1 MSGTRDLRDLTA
13 AIAAASEG
21 QLRRLVP
28 MLDAMPERGM
38 ANALLDGARPRLRH
52 LRPARP
58 MSVTRLLFLPL
69 DALITPPRDWKPGL
83 GLVPRSALA
92 PLAQALAEAEP
103 ALVAHW
109 QGQLDGAQM
118 SQASLVREA
127 GAALWPAAAA
137 LPRHPPPG
145 WDETGLPAHVFPEV
159 IGLCTTL
166 WRHGPALMRL
176 RLAATDGPPES
187 LARPIFRLIAKEGAP
202 AVELC
207 LRALLPQAAKPARLV
222 AIVAGLNAALSP
234 AAERAL
240 DQYLEAAEPGLDA
253 ADLATTAA
261 IAQRFAALLE
271 DLDQS
276 VTRDKPR
283 RGQLLQALRRSAA
296 ESCAARIKAELPPR
310 LMEPLEALMAD
321 PAPSD
326 AAVEAL
332 EQAAVALRGL
342 ADSGRRLYAP
352 LAAERLLESSLG
364 FLARQAA
371 LLPVEGPRF
380 LRQDALRLVQI
391 LASPAEAARLS

>member
-1 MSGTRDLRDLTA
+1 MSGTRDLRDLRA

-21 QLRRLVP
+21 QLLRLVP
-28 MLDAMPERGM
+28 VIDALPERGV

-52 LRPARP
+52 LRPTRL

-69 DALITPPRDWKPGL
+69 DALIIQPRDWKPGQ
-83 GLVPRSALA
+83 GQVPRSALV
-92 PLAQALAEAEP
+92 PLARALREAQPE
-103 ALVAHW
+103 LVAHW
-109 QGQLDGAQM
+109 QARIDGTQM
-118 SQASLVREA
+118 SQASLLREA

-137 LPRHPPPG
+137 LPRHPPAG
-145 WDETGLPAHVFPEV
+145 WEETELPAHVFPEV

-166 WRHGPALMRL
+166 WRHAPALMRL
-176 RLAATDGPPES
+176 RLATADGPPES
-187 LARPIFRLIAKEGAP
+187 LARPIFRLIANDGAE

-207 LRALLPQAAKPARLV
+207 LRALLPQAATPARLV
-222 AIVAGLNAALSP
+222 AIVAGLNAALAP

-283 RGQLLQALRRSAA
+283 RAQLLQAMRRSAA
-296 ESCAARIKAELPPR
+296 ESCAARLRAEIPPR
-310 LMEPLEALMAD
+310 LTEPLEALIED
-321 PAPSD
+321 PAPTD

-332 EQAAVALRGL
+332 EQAAMALRGL
-342 ADSGRRLYAP
+342 AESGRRLHAP
-352 LAAERLLESSLG
+352 LSAERLLEPSLA
-364 FLARQAA
+364 FLARQAP
-371 LLPVEGPRF
+371 LLPQDGPRF
-380 LRQDALRLVQI
+380 LCADALRLVQI
-391 LASPAEAARLS
+391 LAGPAEAARLG